1 MKININLS
9 NEPFRRD
16 RPWVVATAALSTV
29 LLCTLGILT
38 YAAVMGRDEDSEARQ
53 EVEKARRQFDVLTA
67 ERNRLNLVLTRSE
80 NAEVIE
86 RSVFLNQLLLRKGI
100 SWTRIF
106 SDLEKVLPY
115 NVRLIQ
121 IRPQITPNN
130 EVYLEMVVG
139 AQSTEPVIDMMM
151 KLERAPEFGATHWA
165 NWLPPS
171 QTEPLYRYRISVNY
185 AQKL

>member
-16 RPWVVATAALSTV
+16 RPWVVATAAVAVVLTLSLAV
-29 LLCTLGILT
+29 LS
-38 YAAVMGRDEDSEARQ
+38 YYAVMGRDEAREARQ
-53 EVEKARRQFDVLTA
+53 DVEKARTQLAALTNEAMRLESVL
-67 ERNRLNLVLTRSE
+67 RRPE
-80 NAEVIE
+80 NGEVIE

-106 SDLEKVLPY
+106 SDLEKVVPY

-121 IRPQITPNN
+121 IRPQVTPQN
-130 EVYLEMVVG
+130 EVFLEMVVG
-139 AQSTEPVIDMMM
+139 SQSSEPVIDMMM
-151 KLERAPEFGATHWA
+151 KMEEAPEFGATHWA